1 MVAATHA
8 HTSSSGTCSRLLRSD
23 IFSLRLRVPFT
34 FYDRSSGPFLSA
46 RFYRPVHTGRGKRVK
61 TIVVERGGGGEDAKN
76 TAAIRRESLDVVL
89 WMSRSFP
96 REDAFVHRRGWR
108 NWRVGREILLSK
120 RDRTKP
126 FPTIRE
132 KNFEEALKIEGH
144 SACRKRALLRNRAG
158 HWRKFARHR
167 GQATPGKDSRGAR
180 ELESIRNSGELR
192 CCTRRNAAEA
202 RIEVESIRGRDICAA

>member
-96 REDAFVHRRGWR
+96 PRGC
-108 NWRVGREILLSK
+108 V
-120 RDRTKP
+120 RTQ
-126 FPTIRE
+126 TWME
-132 KNFEEALKIEGH
+132 
-144 SACRKRALLRNRAG
+144 
-158 HWRKFARHR
+158 
-167 GQATPGKDSRGAR
+167 
-180 ELESIRNSGELR
+180 ELESWTRNITFE
-192 CCTRRNAAEA
+192 TRSNETLPHDSREEF
-202 RIEVESIRGRDICAA
+202 RGGVEN